1 MNAIAPVRRLTV
13 LYDAECSLCAF
24 LRDWLL
30 RQPQLVPLEP
40 VPAASEEARRRF
52 PGLDHGATLDEITVV
67 GDAGQVYRGPAAWVV
82 TLWALREHRPLAHR
96 LSTPSGRQVAR
107 GAGAPGA
114 ARRRAVGRPGVP
126 ARGRLVVPPRQR
138 LELHRARLRR
148 RHLRPSVAAPLL
160 TLGSLPVPAKNDGPD
175 DGATPTKSEQTRA
188 LILETAMRL
197 FQERGYD
204 KTTMRAIAKEAG
216 VSVGNAYYYFAGK
229 EHLIQGF
236 YDRIAAEHQVAVR
249 EILDRERDL
258 EARLAGVLRAWL
270 DIAAPYHEFAV
281 QFFKNAADPDSP
293 LSPFSPES
301 EHAREEAISV
311 HREVLAGAT
320 KTKVPEELRDVL
332 PELMWLSQMG
342 LVLYWIFDRTEGRE
356 RSYRLA
362 ERGARLTARGVVLA
376 RFRVLRPL
384 VREVHE
390 LFTEFL
396 PGMTNA
402 IPDPAARRRSDP

>member
-1 MNAIAPVRRLTV
+1 M
-13 LYDAECSLCAF
+13 S
-24 LRDWLL
+24 
-30 RQPQLVPLEP
+30 
-40 VPAASEEARRRF
+40 
-52 PGLDHGATLDEITVV
+52 
-67 GDAGQVYRGPAAWVV
+67 
-82 TLWALREHRPLAHR
+82 
-96 LSTPSGRQVAR
+96 
-107 GAGAPGA
+107 
-114 ARRRAVGRPGVP
+114 
-126 ARGRLVVPPRQR
+126 
-138 LELHRARLRR
+138 
-148 RHLRPSVAAPLL
+148 
-160 TLGSLPVPAKNDGPD
+160 AKNDGPD

-204 KTTMRAIAKEAG
+204 KTTMRAIAQEAG

-249 EILDRERDL
+249 EILDRETDL
-258 EARLAGVLRAWL
+258 EARLAGVLRTWL

-301 EHAREEAISV
+301 EHARVEAISV

-320 KTKVPEELRDVL
+320 KTKVPEELRDIL

-362 ERGARLTARGVVLA
+362 ERGARLTSRGVALA

-390 LFTEFL
+390 LFTDFL
-396 PGMTNA
+396 PGMTRA
-402 IPDPAARRRSDP
+402 IPDPAARRTES